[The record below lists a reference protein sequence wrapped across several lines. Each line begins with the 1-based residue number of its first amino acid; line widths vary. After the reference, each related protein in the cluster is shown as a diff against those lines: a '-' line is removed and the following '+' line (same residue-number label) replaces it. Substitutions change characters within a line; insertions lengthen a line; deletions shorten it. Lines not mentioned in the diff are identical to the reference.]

1 MSRIVNTAVFGSF
14 QSGFESM
21 VYKMELQVFSAHF
34 GPVEQFTDIERLLIA
49 SALRDVLERIEKQ
62 VSQS

>member
-1 MSRIVNTAVFGSF
+1 MTRVVNTAVVGSF

-34 GPVEQFTDIERLLIA
+34 RPVEQFTDIERLLIA
-49 SALRDVLERIEKQ
+49 SALRDVLERIEKEAAQ
-62 VSQS
+62 A